1 MVHFSNAICTKIK
14 PCAPLLCTSTWNIS
28 TLSFMWEKTNDKVF
42 SPWGL
47 VFPTGPFFRGSV
59 FSQVQGLSPVFRR
72 YHNIY
77 QIIMMMDVTKIM
89 NQTKQNLNRDKW
101 CNMKDCHARN
111 WKYRRWRRCKDEE
124 TNRKQETIS
133 SCASC
138 EKKDLE
144 FIVKFGDCKD
154 WTYICT
160 KLPPYMLSSLIKE
173 TR

>member
-1 MVHFSNAICTKIK
+1 MGIHAETFHANKGYNLAIVVFILTLSYSKQKIVVHFSNAICTKIK

-28 TLSFMWEKTNDKVF
+28 TLSFMWEETNDKVF

-47 VFPTGPFFRGSV
+47 VFPAGPFFRGSV

-111 WKYRRWRRCKDEE
+111 WK
-124 TNRKQETIS
+124 
-133 SCASC
+133 
-138 EKKDLE
+138 
-144 FIVKFGDCKD
+144 
-154 WTYICT
+154 
-160 KLPPYMLSSLIKE
+160 
-173 TR
+173 